1 MYQSAP
7 CWAVKRYVVPCDRMA
22 LIQSPQCAE
31 MSSTILLLPESRP
44 LMAEISKSVTDERQS
59 KGSDSQT
66 STFDRKQA
74 IINGQ
79 VTSVFEVISR

>member
-31 MSSTILLLPESRP
+31 MSPTILLLPESRP
-44 LMAEISKSVTDERQS
+44 LMVEISKSVTDEAEQ
-59 KGSDSQT
+59 
-66 STFDRKQA
+66 RKRLT
-74 IINGQ
+74 N
-79 VTSVFEVISR
+79 VNF

>member
-74 IINGQ
+74 IIN
-79 VTSVFEVISR
+79 